1 MATHS
6 ILITC
11 PKRGTPY
18 LEEELKNLGFPVTRS
33 VEAGVFTEGA
43 LEDCWRLNLQIR
55 TGLRVLYQIG
65 QFEANDPEELYRN
78 ARKIRWDQWIPDDG
92 YLCVISSVHTE
103 SIDNTQFA
111 RMKLKDAVVDQIRTQ
126 TGRRPDSGPDQNK
139 TVLFLYWHERS
150 VFLYFDTSGRPLSN
164 RGYRVHPWKAPVRET
179 LAASILYATRWDRN
193 SPFINPMCGS
203 GTLAIEAA
211 LIALGRPAGFLRDN
225 FGFMHL
231 KPFDP
236 DSYKELRNSIPSSSR
251 KKLPFLIHASDV
263 DPKAIEAAKHN
274 AKLAGMEHHIQFEV
288 ADFRDLN
295 LPEEPGVIVMNP

>member
-164 RGYRVHPWKAPVRET
+164 RGYRVQ
-179 LAASILYATRWDRN
+179 LRW
-193 SPFINPMCGS
+193 
-203 GTLAIEAA
+203 
-211 LIALGRPAGFLRDN
+211 
-225 FGFMHL
+225 
-231 KPFDP
+231 
-236 DSYKELRNSIPSSSR
+236 PS
-251 KKLPFLIHASDV
+251 
-263 DPKAIEAAKHN
+263 
-274 AKLAGMEHHIQFEV
+274 
-288 ADFRDLN
+288 
-295 LPEEPGVIVMNP
+295 